1 MSWTQWERP
10 PKDFAPSLPKLKGGE
25 TMPMTPK
32 SYVSVEL
39 ENRYSY
45 HSPKE
50 DQPKRYEALRA
61 KAKELAHMIDE
72 LCPNSRE
79 KSSAQTN
86 LQQAIMWAN
95 ASIAINE

>member
-1 MSWTQWERP
+1 MD
-10 PKDFAPSLPKLKGGE
+10 KPSFTIKPDKPVTLKGGE

-32 SYVSVEL
+32 SYVSAEL

-45 HSPKE
+45 HAPKE
-50 DQPKRYEALRA
+50 DQTKRYEALRA
-61 KAKELAHMIDE
+61 KTKELAHMIDE

-95 ASIAINE
+95 AAIAINE

>member
-1 MSWTQWERP
+1 MYMN
-10 PKDFAPSLPKLKGGE
+10 KPSFTIKPDKPVTLKGGE
-25 TMPMTPK
+25 PMPMTPK
-32 SYVSVEL
+32 NYISAEL

-45 HSPKE
+45 HSPKT

-72 LCPNSRE
+72 MCPNSCE
-79 KSSAQTN
+79 KSSAHTN

>member
-1 MSWTQWERP
+1 MMRKRNERCCH
-10 PKDFAPSLPKLKGGE
+10 FLLLTITLEGGE
-25 TMPMTPK
+25 TMHIKPVNYI
-32 SYVSVEL
+32 SAEL

-45 HSPKE
+45 HSPKS
-50 DQPKRYEALRA
+50 DQTQRYEALRA

-79 KSSAQTN
+79 KSTAHTN
-86 LQQAIMWAN
+86 LQQTIMWAN

>member
-1 MSWTQWERP
+1 M
-10 PKDFAPSLPKLKGGE
+10 KGGE
-25 TMPMTPK
+25 IMPMSPK
-32 SYVSVEL
+32 SCVSAEL
-39 ENRYSY
+39 ESRYSY

-61 KAKELAHMIDE
+61 KTKELAHMIDE
-72 LCPNSRE
+72 LCPNSCER
-79 KSSAQTN
+79 SSAHTN